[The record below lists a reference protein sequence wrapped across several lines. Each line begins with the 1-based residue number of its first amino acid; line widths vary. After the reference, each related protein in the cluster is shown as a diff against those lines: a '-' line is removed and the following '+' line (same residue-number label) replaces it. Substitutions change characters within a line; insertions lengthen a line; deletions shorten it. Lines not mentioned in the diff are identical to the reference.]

1 LDFYALQT
9 LDRPGY
15 EGVQVHVSLQELVV
29 LWTVH
34 HHVVAVFEREYYE
47 LVLRASAG
55 HGLAPLGLFMP
66 DLVQLGIAQFRSLIS
81 GFLGFNF
88 TFLGLACCRFA
99 LGLARASRGRQN
111 SADRYFR

>member
-29 LWTVH
+29 LWTVYH
-34 HHVVAVFEREYYE
+34 NVVAVFEGEYNK
-47 LVLRASAG
+47 LVLWARAG
-55 HGLAPLGLFMP
+55 HGPASLGLLIP

-81 GFLGFNF
+81 GFLVFNY
-88 TFLGLACCRFA
+88 TFLGLSCCRFA